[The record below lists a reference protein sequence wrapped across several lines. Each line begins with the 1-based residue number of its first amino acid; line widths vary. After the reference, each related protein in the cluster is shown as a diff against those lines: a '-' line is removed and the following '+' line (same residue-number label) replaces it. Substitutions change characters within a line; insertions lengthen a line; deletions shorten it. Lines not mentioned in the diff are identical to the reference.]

1 MTNSETTTGAAL
13 AAPVVPRLIVTNLS
27 KNYGAIQAVKS
38 VSFEASPGEVLALVG
53 ENGAGKST
61 VSKIIAGAVSRSSGD
76 MFVDGEVLNPTSVG
90 DSRKY
95 SVSCA
100 FQELSLIPG
109 LTVSENLDLVD
120 KSPLGRFSQKKA
132 RLAAKEILERFDLT
146 HISPEATVAS
156 LSLADRQLIE
166 IVRSLVGNP
175 KLLILD
181 EASSALTP
189 PGVNWLFARI
199 REFTSTGGTVIYV
212 SHRMNELAEI
222 ADRVIVMRDGAQVGS
237 FNRGNWS
244 VDELVS
250 MMAGREAS
258 SQFPKTTEIR
268 VVGRPVLKVTNL
280 RSERVHGVDLEIYP
294 GEIVGVGGLAGNG
307 QSDLLSILFG
317 AQKARADFWEFSDF
331 KVRRMNPQLAVKL
344 GLGFVPEDRKLQG
357 LALALGVG
365 ENLVL
370 PWQKL
375 FGIGGKFV
383 IRKEQPWLNG
393 VISALSVKTRGVG
406 EEAGSLSGG
415 NQQKLVFGRWVDKNR
430 KLLLLHDPTRGVDV
444 GAKQDLYSS
453 ILRLSEAGIA
463 VLWLSTE
470 VEEIVNVC
478 HRAVVMYEGKIIK
491 TLAGASLTADEV
503 VGAAMGGN
511 NGQI

>member
-1 MTNSETTTGAAL
+1 MTTSEKTTGAGKT
-13 AAPVVPRLIVTNLS
+13 APVVPRLIVTDLS
-27 KNYGAIQAVKS
+27 KNYGAIHAVKS
-38 VSFEASPGEVLALVG
+38 VSLEAYPGEVVALVG

-61 VSKIIAGAVSRSSGD
+61 VSKIIAGAVSRSSGQIS
-76 MFVDGEVLNPTSVG
+76 VDGEQINPASVG
-90 DSRKY
+90 DSRKHG
-95 SVSCA
+95 VSCA

-120 KSPLGRFSQKKA
+120 KSPIGRFSQKSASETA
-132 RLAAKEILERFDLT
+132 RKILEKFDLS
-146 HISPEATVAS
+146 HIAPESLVAS

-175 KLLILD
+175 RLLILD

-189 PGVNWLFARI
+189 PGVSWLFERI
-199 REFTSTGGTVIYV
+199 RELTASGGTVIYV

-222 ADRVIVMRDGAQVGS
+222 ADRVIVMRDGEQVGS
-237 FNRGNWS
+237 FTKGSWS

-250 MMAGREAS
+250 MMAGRETS
-258 SQFPKTTEIR
+258 SQFPQTTEIKII
-268 VVGRPVLKVTNL
+268 GEPVLRVSNL
-280 RSERVHGVDLEIYP
+280 RSDRLYGVDLEIYP

-307 QSDLLSILFG
+307 QSELLSALFG
-317 AQKARADFWEFSDF
+317 AHAARADNWEFAGI
-331 KVRRMNPQLAVKL
+331 KLRRMNPQLAVRL
-344 GLGFVPEDRKLQG
+344 GVGFVPEDRKLQG

-375 FGIGGKFV
+375 FGFGGKPV
-383 IRKEQPWLNG
+383 IKKEQGWLNS
-393 VISALSVKTRGVG
+393 VISSLSVKTRGVR
-406 EEAGSLSGG
+406 EAAGSLSGG

-453 ILRLSEAGIA
+453 ILRLSEAGIS

-478 HRAVVMYEGKIIK
+478 HRAVVMYEGKIVK
-491 TLAGASLTADEV
+491 TLAGATLTADEV

-511 NGQI
+511 ND